1 MQTSII
7 DIDGR
12 SQALGSRKES
22 VDSTNKGSAQN
33 LKKSPMQTLIFCEAD
48 TAVVTITSLLIE
60 CIAFDSATL

>member
-33 LKKSPMQTLIFCEAD
+33 LKKSPMETLISD